1 MKKIDLLIG
10 FIIGMTAA
18 LLGTYIFLIEFTPFK
33 SLNDLSV
40 IRAENL
46 LGKIITL
53 GAILNIVVFFI
64 LLKFKKELMARGV
77 VLATIVLSLITMFV

>member
-1 MKKIDLLIG
+1 MRKIDLLIG
-10 FIIGMTAA
+10 FIIGIAAA
-18 LLGTYIFLIEFTPFK
+18 LLGTYIFLIAFTPFK
-33 SLNDLSV
+33 SLNDLPV

-64 LLKFKKELMARGV
+64 LLKLKKELMARGV
-77 VLATIVLSLITMFV
+77 VLATIVLALITLFV